1 MSNKIKP
8 GTAGNGTFNVAVVG
22 GGGAG
27 ILAAIGAARQARE
40 KTDVLI
46 LERMPI
52 LGKKVLA
59 SGAGRC
65 NLLNETLD
73 ASFYNPEAAAVVDQ
87 VFGRFGKEETL
98 SFFRELGLWTYT
110 EKDGRIFPLTDK
122 ALTLMELLQAELAR
136 LGVRS
141 LLNCHIQRIRASEGR
156 FILETEKHE
165 NIQADRVILAAGGQ
179 SYPVLG
185 SDGSGF
191 KLAESF
197 GHRIVQPV
205 PATVPLV
212 SQDVWCRALEGQKI
226 RGRACP
232 LLDSK
237 EVPPG
242 WIEGDILF
250 TKYGLSGTAI
260 LDISDPI
267 SVALNRKLAKKA
279 AVALDFIP
287 FLDEP
292 ALYREFERRIARGMT
307 GASIVAGLLPPKFAP
322 VLKDF
327 LFPEKARQ
335 LAGILKKR
343 IFYISDT
350 RGWNEAEFTAG
361 GVDITE
367 IDPVT
372 FESRRQ
378 KGLYLCGEVLDVNG
392 RRGGYQ
398 LAWAWASGF
407 LTGLSVN
414 QHQPS
419 PNPC

>member
-1 MSNKIKP
+1 MKKRNI
-8 GTAGNGTFNVAVVG
+8 AIIG

-27 ILAAIGAARQARE
+27 ILAAISAARKGAE
-40 KTDVLI
+40 VLI
-46 LERMPI
+46 VDRMPI

-73 ASFYNPEAAAVVDQ
+73 ASFYNPESAAIVDQ
-87 VFGRFGKEETL
+87 TFGHFGKEDIL

-141 LLNCHIQRIRASEGR
+141 ALNCHVKNIRPAGGR
-156 FILETEKHE
+156 LSLETENRD

-191 KLAESF
+191 SLAEKL
-197 GHRIVQPV
+197 GHRIVPPV

-212 SQDVWCRALEGQKI
+212 SQDIWCRALEGQKI
-226 RGRACP
+226 RGRARA

-237 EVPPG
+237 EVTP
-242 WIEGDILF
+242 WIDGDILF

-267 SVALNRKLAKKA
+267 SVALNRNQTKKA
-279 AVALDFIP
+279 AVALDFVP
-287 FLDEP
+287 FLEET
-292 ALYREFERRIARGMT
+292 ALCREFERRIARGMA
-307 GASIVAGLLPPKFAP
+307 GASIVAGLLPPKFAT

-327 LFPEKARQ
+327 LFPEKIRQ
-335 LAGILKKR
+335 LTGILKKR
-343 IFYISDT
+343 IFYVTET

-361 GVDITE
+361 GVDIAE

-372 FESRRQ
+372 FESRKQ
-378 KGLYLCGEVLDVNG
+378 KGVYLCGEVLDVNG

-398 LAWAWASGF
+398 LAFAWASGF
-407 LTGLSVN
+407 LAGVSAA
-414 QHQPS
+414 S
-419 PNPC
+419 

>member
-1 MSNKIKP
+1 MKKKNI
-8 GTAGNGTFNVAVVG
+8 VIIG

-27 ILAAIGAARQARE
+27 ILAAISAARGGAE
-40 KTDVLI
+40 VLI
-46 LERMPI
+46 AERMPI

-65 NLLNETLD
+65 NLLNETLNT
-73 ASFYNPEAAAVVDQ
+73 SFYNPEAAEIVGQ
-87 VFGRFGKEETL
+87 TFSRFGKEEIL
-98 SFFRELGLWTYT
+98 SFFRELGLWTYA
-110 EKDGRIFPLTDK
+110 EEDGRIFPLTNK

-141 LLNCHIQRIRASEGR
+141 ILNCHIQNICPSRDH
-156 FILETEKHE
+156 FFLETGNHDS
-165 NIQADRVILAAGGQ
+165 IRADRVILAAGGQ
-179 SYPVLG
+179 SYPMLG

-191 KLAESF
+191 KLAQDF

-212 SQDVWCRALEGQKI
+212 SQDVWCRVLEGQKI

-232 LLDSK
+232 VLDSK
-237 EVPPG
+237 ESAPG
-242 WIEGDILF
+242 WLEGDILF

-267 SVALNRKLAKKA
+267 SVALNRHEVKKA
-279 AVALDFIP
+279 AVMLDFVP
-287 FLDEP
+287 FLDEVS
-292 ALYREFERRIARGMT
+292 LHREFERRIARGMT
-307 GASIVAGLLPPKFAP
+307 GPSIVAGLLPPKFAL

-327 LFPEKARQ
+327 LVPEKIRQ

-343 IFYISDT
+343 IFYISET

-361 GVDITE
+361 GVDMTE
-367 IDPVT
+367 IDPAT
-372 FESRRQ
+372 FESRKQ

-398 LAWAWASGF
+398 LAFAWASGF
-407 LTGLSVN
+407 LTGLSVLN
-414 QHQPS
+414 
-419 PNPC
+419 

>member
-1 MSNKIKP
+1 VTTDSKGKRDVVI
-8 GTAGNGTFNVAVVG
+8 VG

-27 ILAAIGAARQARE
+27 ILAAISAARGGA
-40 KTDVLI
+40 DVLI
-46 LERMPI
+46 AERMPI

-65 NLLNETLD
+65 NLLNETLN
-73 ASFYNPEAAAVVDQ
+73 ASFYNPEASEIVDQ
-87 VFGRFGKEETL
+87 VFKRFGKEEIL

-122 ALTLMELLQAELAR
+122 ALTLMELLQAELTR
-136 LGVRS
+136 LGVQS
-141 LLNCHIQRIRASEGR
+141 VLNCHIQRIQATGSR
-156 FILETEKHE
+156 FILETGHHE
-165 NIQADRVILAAGGQ
+165 SLQAHRVILAAGGR

-191 KLAESF
+191 KLAEDF
-197 GHRIVQPV
+197 GHRIVPPV

-226 RGRACP
+226 RGRACAV
-232 LLDSK
+232 LDSK
-237 EVPPG
+237 EVTP
-242 WIEGDILF
+242 WIDGDILF

-260 LDISDPI
+260 LDVSDPI
-267 SVALNRKLAKKA
+267 SIALNRPPKKKA
-279 AVALDFIP
+279 TVALDFIP
-287 FLDEP
+287 FLDEG
-292 ALYREFERRIARGMT
+292 ALHREFERRISRGMT
-307 GASIVAGLLPPKFAP
+307 GASLVAGLLPPKFAP
-322 VLKDF
+322 VLKTF
-327 LFPEKARQ
+327 LSPEKVRQ
-335 LAGILKKR
+335 LAGILKRR

-361 GVDITE
+361 GVDMTE

-372 FESRRQ
+372 FESRKQ
-378 KGLYLCGEVLDVNG
+378 KGLYLCGEVVDVNG

-407 LTGLSVN
+407 LVGCSVRS
-414 QHQPS
+414 HS
-419 PNPC
+419 VFARS